1 MHYAI
6 SDIHGNT
13 ARLASILDQIQ
24 LQEEDTLYVIGDVV
38 DRHSDGIR
46 MLLQFMEMPN
56 VKMILGNHEYM
67 MLRALGHPY
76 DGENITPEIAEKA
89 WDHWYRNG
97 GDVTHHRFKHQ
108 RKATQKQIID
118 YLRSLPLQYDVH
130 LEGRDYR
137 LVHATA
143 AEDFATNKDPRCPNP
158 VHFSVWKRWEAEEFP
173 RHPYTVIFGH
183 TPTRY
188 FREQSPMEIWRKEG
202 YIGIDCGCGY
212 PEGDPRGR
220 LCCLRLDDGKVF
232 YSEESDGKIP

>member
-1 MHYAI
+1 MIYI
-6 SDIHGNT
+6 LSDIHGNS
-13 ARLASILDQIQ
+13 RRFRSILKQIR
-24 LQEEDTLYVIGDVV
+24 LQPEDTLYVLGDVI
-38 DRHSDGIR
+38 DRYGDGIPILRQLMAMPNAR
-46 MLLQFMEMPN
+46 ML
-56 VKMILGNHEYM
+56 LGNHEYM
-67 MLRALGHPY
+67 MLRALGYPY
-76 DGENITPEIAEKA
+76 DDNVDNGTALV
-89 WDHWYRNG
+89 HWYRNG

-137 LVHATA
+137 LVHATPT
-143 AEDFATNKDPRCPNP
+143 EDFAANQDPRYPNP
-158 VHFSVWKRWEAEEFP
+158 VHFSLWKRWEAEEFP

>member
-67 MLRALGHPY
+67 MLRALGYPY

-97 GDVTHHRFKHQ
+97 GEVTFRQWSQQSEENQGRILAYLRNLPIELDV
-108 RKATQKQIID
+108 QIGNTRYKLAHAAPPQLYDGDPKYRNPAYFSIWRRYTPEEVLPID
-118 YLRSLPLQYDVH
+118 YTLL
-130 LEGRDYR
+130 
-137 LVHATA
+137 
-143 AEDFATNKDPRCPNP
+143 
-158 VHFSVWKRWEAEEFP
+158 
-173 RHPYTVIFGH
+173 FGH
-183 TPTRY
+183 TPTKY
-188 FREQSPMEIWRKEG
+188 FEDKAPMEVWYGQNRIC
-202 YIGIDCGCGY
+202 IDCGSGY
-212 PEGDPRGR
+212 PDDPEDPKSKYGR
-220 LCCLRLDDGKVF
+220 LACLRL
-232 YSEESDGKIP
+232 EDGKIFYSKVANT

>member
-1 MHYAI
+1 MIYI
-6 SDIHGNT
+6 LSDIHGNS
-13 ARLASILDQIQ
+13 RRFRSILKQIR
-24 LQEEDTLYVIGDVV
+24 LQPEDTLYVLGDVI
-38 DRHSDGIR
+38 DRYGDGIPILR
-46 MLLQFMEMPN
+46 QLMAMPN
-56 VKMILGNHEYM
+56 VRMLLGNHEYM
-67 MLRALGHPY
+67 MLRALGCPY
-76 DGENITPEIAEKA
+76 DDNVDNGTALV
-89 WDHWYRNG
+89 HWYRNG

-143 AEDFATNKDPRCPNP
+143 AEDFATNEDPRYPNP
-158 VHFSVWKRWEAEEFP
+158 VHFSLWKRWEAEEFP

-183 TPTRY
+183 TPTRH
-188 FREQSPMEIWRKEG
+188 FQEQSPMEIWRKEG

-220 LCCLRLDDGKVF
+220 LCCLRLDDEKVY
-232 YSEESDGKIP
+232 YSEESDGEIP